1 MKYRVTFEIEA
12 GSMDPSDVLA
22 YAQDAAYQMVLDTE
36 YAGELSLSH
45 EQTDD
50 VTQSVTVE
58 AISDAR

>member
-1 MKYRVTFEIEA
+1 
-12 GSMDPSDVLA
+12 MDPSDVLA